1 MFAKPRQIARPMSDA
16 AKRISGRLSSGM
28 VRHLSAYY
36 ASLSQKV
43 RLISSDPGAE
53 LVYLPPRWTID
64 GVLGKWTGSVPVR
77 AASFRESHFT
87 TTCRTEHRSEVLQ
100 PFRSF

>member
-64 GVLGKWTGSVPVR
+64 GVLGNWIEAARRGQFPLIRLLWNLMRRRSFAAR
-77 AASFRESHFT
+77 AARNI
-87 TTCRTEHRSEVLQ
+87 
-100 PFRSF
+100 